1 MTSTRMRIAR
11 ATTADIESAMTLAN
25 ALESLAL
32 GHFDDHEDGPAFDVD
47 DAQSCQRAI
56 RRLLDLHDRG
66 SLLRVI
72 WGMATIVD
80 PANAV
85 IDPDADALQLHPTLV
100 RKAVQASEEGASA

>member
-1 MTSTRMRIAR
+1 MTSTGMKMAK
-11 ATTADIESAMTLAN
+11 ATQEDIETAIALAN

-32 GHFDDHEDGPAFDVD
+32 GHFDDHEDWPAFDVD

-85 IDPDADALQLHPTLV
+85 IDPDADVLQLHPTLV
-100 RKAVQASEEGASA
+100 RKAVQASEEQP